1 VAIYRKSAGETR
13 RTAAD
18 LDALIERAMKLS
30 SSAARDR

>member
-18 LDALIERAMKLS
+18 LDALIERAMKFV
-30 SSAARDR
+30 